1 MINIEEGS
9 LKNGVLGLVLAV
21 VEVLRDALHSQA
33 MRRIES
39 GRLSDDE
46 IERLGAALA
55 DLDVAIEGIKR
66 EQGLEQAVQSVR
78 DGLDDLVNDVV
89 QGALGPFDPSRWAD
103 QASGDAAADG
113 TGLFHAGVR
122 R

>member
-1 MINIEEGS
+1 MINIDEDN

-21 VEVLRDALHSQA
+21 VEILRDALQNQA

-39 GRLSDDE
+39 GALTDE
-46 IERLGAALA
+46 EVERLGSALA
-55 DLDVAIEGIKR
+55 NLDLAIEGIKR

-89 QGALGPFDPSRWAD
+89 QLATGSNEWSHESAGAERQESVGAER
-103 QASGDAAADG
+103 
-113 TGLFHAGVR
+113 
-122 R
+122 